1 MSNVFAVLFAMMRDA
16 VAAGDVDSERIAA
29 ATPAPLR
36 EQLAGWRDAVDGI
49 GDLSDGALA
58 ACMIGY
64 SQLHGA
70 ITLELAGNV
79 PPQLTD
85 RSALFDMQMA
95 RTVAALH
102 RQRPG

>member
-29 ATPAPLR
+29 ATPTPLR

-64 SQLHGA
+64 SQR
-70 ITLELAGNV
+70 TLI
-79 PPQLTD
+79 PSS
-85 RSALFDMQMA
+85 SACRRACRRDMA
-95 RTVAALH
+95 TSR
-102 RQRPG
+102 G